1 MFSTIQLILVL
12 ALFGFSTKAQV
23 DITLASLYSDK
34 RVYRGALVWDEAIFG
49 VAPNFVFF
57 KKINLGRGGLSYFV
71 SPSEGITYRIGYN
84 YFDDNRPGGPF
95 VQLGESEE
103 DFKNQ
108 RAPTSELYFELNLR
122 KGRGF
127 SSNIQL
133 SKDILRHSGVY
144 FYSDA
149 LFGIAPFVSAGL
161 GAGVGD
167 VRNNQ
172 YVYGPEGEGGVGH
185 VDGIVS
191 AMLPFLPFKGRLI
204 LSYRRIQISKQ
215 ANIDADYVRGEEI
228 NRTFSAIALWNLN

>member
-1 MFSTIQLILVL
+1 ML
-12 ALFGFSTKAQV
+12 K
-23 DITLASLYSDK
+23 
-34 RVYRGALVWDEAIFG
+34 
-49 VAPNFVFF
+49 
-57 KKINLGRGGLSYFV
+57 GLSTRG
-71 SPSEGITYRIGYN
+71 SA
-84 YFDDNRPGGPF
+84 RPHG
-95 VQLGESEE
+95 
-103 DFKNQ
+103 
-108 RAPTSELYFELNLR
+108 
-122 KGRGF
+122 
-127 SSNIQL
+127 
-133 SKDILRHSGVY
+133 LRHSGVY